1 MTELSIV
8 YNSFG
13 PLTDVKLD
21 GNLLKPHSE
30 EAVFLDQHRQI
41 AVFDW
46 LGKLVELLNSK
57 YRKVLRISFSGTS
70 DDCETFRTALEDI
83 AKMLPDGSVQV
94 GEVRASLPDPLST
107 LDVIYQKGK
116 DGPFPEIFKDEKTE
130 TAYKRAT
137 ARAFEVSVIAAMS
150 SGKSTLM
157 NALLGRNLMP
167 SAADACTATIVR
179 ITDTD
184 SMKGL
189 PFLAVRYGADGKAKD
204 KKPIPVS
211 NADLV
216 EWNNDKAIPHVE
228 ICGDVPTISETKS
241 AQYVFQDTPG
251 PNNSTDDSHR
261 QMTTDAIAKPLSM
274 VLYVMTPDTFQS
286 NDNDGIFRSVC
297 QAVKKADS
305 NARNRFIFVLN
316 KIDAVKSKEQSVED
330 VYKKACAYLE
340 SKGIN
345 NPLVIPVCARAACLM
360 RLHRYDSS
368 FFEGNDDDSDEYQ
381 SSVRKFSRPAWNMY
395 NLCKGVLSSSVQRQY
410 EKRLAAAPDQS
421 EELALLQTGIPLLET
436 ILQEYL
442 YRYAL
447 PTKVGDALK
456 TFKRVFDEADKVAEV
471 HKILSMKESDLKKF
485 ARDLADNERSKE
497 SLMRG
502 KEIIKSIGQLEYKIS
517 DESKG
522 ELEELSANYETELD
536 DAIGKLGSGKVPA
549 DTANSKCERV
559 RAKLD
564 GMVED
569 VKGKLTEV
577 LESEQKKEIGD
588 LIDKYNDCLKDSLGK
603 LDPKLR
609 DFQAD
614 MLSISS
620 EEILQAA
627 KDQAETYIT
636 HTHYERHWYTLWC
649 YKHEE
654 TTYED
659 AVDMSK
665 VAADVRTELADF
677 CRSAISTFKKQ
688 AVASFK
694 SNQQRVLDRMD
705 ELQTKLTNTIKQ
717 IKDSSMSKDKC
728 AAECEKL
735 QIQLDWCDAFAQ
747 ELSGVLKMG

>member
-1 MTELSIV
+1 MMELAIV

-13 PLTDVKLD
+13 PLTDIKLD
-21 GNLLKPHSE
+21 GKLLKAHSE

-57 YRKVLRISFSGTS
+57 YRKTIRISFVGTA
-70 DDCETFRTALEDI
+70 DDCETFRTVVADI
-83 AKMLPDGSVQV
+83 AKMLPGDSVRIGDV
-94 GEVRASLPDPLST
+94 SASLPDPLNA
-107 LDVIYQKGK
+107 LDCIYQKGK
-116 DGPFPEIFKDEKTE
+116 DGPFPEIFTDKATE
-130 TAYKRAT
+130 AAYKRAT

-184 SMKGL
+184 SMKGQ
-189 PFLAVRYGADGKAKD
+189 PFLAVRYGADGKPKD
-204 KKPIPVS
+204 KDPIEVT

-216 EWNNDKAIPHVE
+216 EWNNDKSIPHVE

-261 QMTTDAIAKPLSM
+261 EMTNQAIAKPLSM

-297 QAVKKADS
+297 QAVKKADG

-330 VYKKACAYLE
+330 VYRKACAYLE
-340 SKGIN
+340 GKGIG
-345 NPLVIPVCARAACLM
+345 NPIVIPVCARAACLM
-360 RLHRYDSS
+360 RLHRYDIS
-368 FFEGNDDDSDEYQ
+368 FFEGNDDDCDEY
-381 SSVRKFSRPAWNMY
+381 SMSVSKFSRPAWNMY

-410 EKRLAAAPDQS
+410 EKRLAAASGQP

-456 TFKRVFDEADKVAEV
+456 TFRRVFDEADKVAEV
-471 HKILSMKESDLKKF
+471 HKILSMKEGDLKKF
-485 ARDLADNERSKE
+485 AQELADSEKSKAT
-497 SLMRG
+497 LMRG
-502 KEIIKSIGQLEYKIS
+502 EEIIKSIGQIEYKIS
-517 DESKG
+517 DNSKD
-522 ELEELSANYETELD
+522 ELEELSKTYETELD
-536 DAIGKLGSGKVPA
+536 DAIAKLGSGKVPA
-549 DTANSKCERV
+549 DTANAKCERV
-559 RAKLD
+559 RTKLD

-569 VKGKLTEV
+569 VKEKLSEV

-588 LIDKYNDCLKDSLGK
+588 LVDQYNKCLKDSLGK
-603 LDPKLR
+603 LNPALR
-609 DFQAD
+609 DFQSD

-620 EEILQAA
+620 EEILQTA
-627 KDQAETYIT
+627 KNQAETYIT

-665 VAADVRTELADF
+665 VAVDVRTELADF
-677 CRSAISTFKKQ
+677 CRSAIVTFKKQ
-688 AVASFK
+688 ALASFK
-694 SNQQRVLDRMD
+694 NNQKRVLDRMD
-705 ELQTKLTNTIKQ
+705 ELQEKLKNTIKQ
-717 IKDSSMSKDKC
+717 IHDSAKNKATC
-728 AAECEKL
+728 AAECTKL
-735 QIQLDWCDAFAQ
+735 QAQLDWCEAFSQ
-747 ELSGVLKMG
+747 ELSGVLRMA